1 MAKSQAIL
9 PPICGKSIVANLMID
24 SDKANRILAEAKQIY
39 SAADV
44 SGAIAKLAIQ
54 ISDRLKNDHPLVLSV
69 MGGAVFFSGQLLPL
83 LDFPLEFEAIH
94 ISRYGGA
101 TSGGNT
107 QWRVM
112 PKEPIAGRTILV
124 LDDILDE
131 GHTLKAIHDKMIELG
146 AKQVVS
152 AVLVEKDIGRSK
164 PIRADFVGLTVPN
177 EYVFGCGMD
186 VYGAW
191 RNLPAIYALHSEK

>member
-1 MAKSQAIL
+1 
-9 PPICGKSIVANLMID
+9 MID
-24 SDKANRILAEAKQIY
+24 TAQANKILANAQQIY
-39 SAADV
+39 SAAAVTAAIENLADDV
-44 SGAIAKLAIQ
+44 ST
-54 ISDRLKNDHPLVLSV
+54 RLKDDHPLVLSV

-83 LDFPLEFEAIH
+83 LNFPLEFEAIH

-101 TSGGNT
+101 TSGGKT
-107 QWRVM
+107 EWRVM

-131 GHTLKAIHDKMIELG
+131 GHTLKAIYDKMLELG

-152 AVLVEKDIGRSK
+152 AVLVEKDIGRTK
-164 PIRADFVGLTVPN
+164 PIRADFVGLTVPD

-191 RNLPAIYALHSEK
+191 RNLPAIYALKRGEA